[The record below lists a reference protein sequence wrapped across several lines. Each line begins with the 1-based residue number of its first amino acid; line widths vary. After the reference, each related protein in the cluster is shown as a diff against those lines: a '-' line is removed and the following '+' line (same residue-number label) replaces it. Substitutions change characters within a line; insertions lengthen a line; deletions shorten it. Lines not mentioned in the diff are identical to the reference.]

1 MIRYK
6 NSKLLRIADVLAT
19 IIASA
24 LLIASI
30 LALNFIDRVIIRLV
44 AIALFTMTFSLILTI
59 VTNARRVEIFAA
71 TATQIPPKTSFVQ
84 KCFTDRRVG
93 KVCFSA
99 GHFCWHYSSQQLTLS
114 VTLGLVKDP
123 LRGTFSVP

>member
-24 LLIASI
+24 LPIASI
-30 LALNFIDRVIIRLV
+30 LALNFIDRSIIRLV

-59 VTNARRVEIFAA
+59 VTNARRIEIFAA
-71 TATQIPPKTSFVQ
+71 TAACVNTPIIYIMLE
-84 KCFTDRRVG
+84 CFADKEFG
-93 KVCFSA
+93 
-99 GHFCWHYSSQQLTLS
+99 
-114 VTLGLVKDP
+114 
-123 LRGTFSVP
+123 